1 MASPAA
7 DPSRRFPRVHGSE
20 AVEVF
25 ADEASKPVIGVIRD
39 ISETGARIRIATA
52 RELPDNIL
60 LSSPSAG
67 TRRRATIRWREDTSI
82 GIHFDEPASD

>member
-7 DPSRRFPRVHGSE
+7 DPSRRSPRVHGSE

-25 ADEASKPVIGVIRD
+25 ADGSSKPVIGVIRD

-52 RELPDNIL
+52 QELPEKIL
-60 LSSPSAG
+60 ISSPSVG
-67 TRRRATIRWREDTSI
+67 DRRRATIR
-82 GIHFDEPASD
+82 